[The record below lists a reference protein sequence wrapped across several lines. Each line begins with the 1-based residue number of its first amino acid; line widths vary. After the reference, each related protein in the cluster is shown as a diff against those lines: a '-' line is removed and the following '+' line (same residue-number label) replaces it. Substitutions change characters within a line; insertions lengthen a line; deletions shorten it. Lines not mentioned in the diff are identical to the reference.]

1 LGWGVLHAQGSQI
14 MTVGLAGDVPPSFV
28 FKISRY
34 CQELVLDRINPTMQG
49 VMSSCVE
56 YRCDKMWSNESEYV
70 VSDGDDIYPAETLA
84 SISFSKGRPTRT
96 AGKPHSSTPAKATQ
110 SATGIQHRMKRLL
123 SVRSKLCHPASRRNG
138 ETRWTFITTGKS
150 DDFAV
155 EEGSNGHDEDP
166 VNFEESDIYD
176 SGFEKSERVMET
188 VTVR

>member
-1 LGWGVLHAQGSQI
+1 
-14 MTVGLAGDVPPSFV
+14 
-28 FKISRY
+28 
-34 CQELVLDRINPTMQG
+34 
-49 VMSSCVE
+49 
-56 YRCDKMWSNESEYV
+56 
-70 VSDGDDIYPAETLA
+70 
-84 SISFSKGRPTRT
+84 
-96 AGKPHSSTPAKATQ
+96 
-110 SATGIQHRMKRLL
+110 MKRLL

-166 VNFEESDIYD
+166 VNFEESDIYN